1 MFESLS
7 PIVKQFRTEAETRNI
22 KRRKDENAKRTPADV
37 HKASSANIYKHRN
50 DLPLPPIERISRTD
64 VEVTNSYGT
73 NTLRLREFARTEKPE
88 EVVIPLASLDDGVLY
103 EPVFDG
109 QNILIKLNQ
118 SHDFYQKYYLQC
130 INNPI
135 AMEALDT
142 LLWCFARAEVQSAA
156 EIRTQFTEMR
166 EFVSK
171 LLRRIAEEKQLV
183 ELGESKEEDL
193 DE

>member
-1 MFESLS
+1 
-7 PIVKQFRTEAETRNI
+7 
-22 KRRKDENAKRTPADV
+22 
-37 HKASSANIYKHRN
+37 
-50 DLPLPPIERISRTD
+50 
-64 VEVTNSYGT
+64 
-73 NTLRLREFARTEKPE
+73 
-88 EVVIPLASLDDGVLY
+88 
-103 EPVFDG
+103 
-109 QNILIKLNQ
+109 
-118 SHDFYQKYYLQC
+118 
-130 INNPI
+130 
-135 AMEALDT
+135 MEALDT